1 MLLFI
6 AVIAFTLVVAY
17 VPGYT
22 CIRVLRGS
30 VLLAVAFAPAIS
42 MGVAGLAAVGAG
54 AMGVRWGIVPFALA
68 FVLLISA
75 CALARFLGVT
85 LPATCMDNSLLPHAS
100 KRQIAGWG
108 FALFSAVAV

>member
-85 LPATCMDNSLLPHAS
+85 LPAT
-100 KRQIAGWG
+100 
-108 FALFSAVAV
+108 